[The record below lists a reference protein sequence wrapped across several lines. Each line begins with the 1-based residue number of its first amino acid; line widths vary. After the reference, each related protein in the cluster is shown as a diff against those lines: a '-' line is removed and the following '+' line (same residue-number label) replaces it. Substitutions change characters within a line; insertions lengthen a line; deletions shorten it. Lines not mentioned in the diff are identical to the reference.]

1 MNTVAKA
8 APSTLLQEAEQFL
21 QLYAKEQELPQTAY
35 RNRREEIIASVAAQ
49 GTYELTEAEL
59 TFGARVAWRNSI
71 RCIGRLYWKSL
82 HVFDARQVTDAETA
96 FRLLCDHLLFA
107 TNEGNI
113 RSAITIFPPDLEGR
127 TPLKILN
134 HQLIRYAGYAQPNG
148 SVLGDPASASFTRF
162 CESLGWQGKGT
173 AFDILPLVVQEAGR
187 PLVWFD
193 WPEDICLEVPIAHPH
208 QPGITGLG
216 LKWYAVPV
224 ISDMWLSIGGL
235 RFSAAPFNGWY
246 MGAEIGARNLAD
258 KQRYNALPK
267 VAEAMGLDTS
277 RNATLWKDRAL
288 VELNAAVLHSYAQA
302 GAKVVDHHSAA
313 EQHAHF
319 ERIEQS
325 HGRPVNGDWT
335 WLIPPIFPSTT
346 STFHRTYDATELKP
360 NFFYKTAAEKGCPM
374 KG

>member
-1 MNTVAKA
+1 MNTIAKA

-35 RNRREEIIASVAAQ
+35 RYRREVIVESVAAQ
-49 GTYELTEAEL
+49 GTYELTKAEL
-59 TFGARVAWRNSI
+59 AFGARVAWRNSI

-96 FRLLCDHLLFA
+96 FRLLCDHLRFA

-113 RSAITIFPPDLEGR
+113 RSAITIFPPDFEGR
-127 TPLKILN
+127 TTLKILN
-134 HQLIRYAGYAQPNG
+134 HQLIRYAGYAQPDG

-173 AFDILPLVVQEAGR
+173 AFDVLPLVVQEAGR
-187 PLVWFD
+187 PPVWFE
-193 WPEDICLEVPIAHPH
+193 WPEEVCLEVPITHPD

-224 ISDMWLSIGGL
+224 IADMWLSIGGL

-258 KQRYNALPK
+258 QQRYNALPK
-267 VAEAMGLDTS
+267 VAEAMNLDTS

-302 GAKVVDHHSAA
+302 GVKVVDHHSAA
-313 EQHAHF
+313 EQHEHF

-325 HGRPVNGDWT
+325 HGRSVTGDWT
-335 WLIPPIFPSTT
+335 WLIPPVSPATT
-346 STFHRTYDATELKP
+346 STFHRSYDEKELKP

-374 KG
+374 TG